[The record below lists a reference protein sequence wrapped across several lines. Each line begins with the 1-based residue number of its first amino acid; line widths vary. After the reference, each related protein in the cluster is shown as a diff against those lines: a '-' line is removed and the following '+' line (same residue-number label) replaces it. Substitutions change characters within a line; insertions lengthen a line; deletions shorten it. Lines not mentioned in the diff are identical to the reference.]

1 MGLEQDIE
9 WLRRVPLL
17 SSLENDALRLL
28 AFACDHR
35 MLKSGD
41 ILFQRDEPTDGGY
54 LIIEGS
60 IGIDAQDDGSPA
72 PFIAGVGVLL
82 GEAALFIR
90 TYRSATAV
98 AREPSSV
105 IKLPM
110 SLVRRVLQEYPSAA
124 VSIRAVL
131 ASRLGVLSG
140 ELAHVRNSLLAIDKS

>member
-1 MGLEQDIE
+1 MGLEQDID

-17 SSLENDALRLL
+17 ASLENDALRLL

-35 MLKSGD
+35 HLKSGD

-54 LIIEGS
+54 LVTSGS
-60 IGIDAQDDGSPA
+60 IALDAQDDGSPA
-72 PFIAGVGVLL
+72 PYIAGAGTLL

-90 TYRSATAV
+90 TYRPATAV
-98 AREPSSV
+98 AREPASV

-110 SLVRRVLQEYPSAA
+110 SLVRRVLQEYPNAA
-124 VSIRAVL
+124 VCVRSVL

-140 ELAHVRNSLLAIDKS
+140 ELSHVRNSLLAIDKS